1 MPSKAL
7 EINLAKSRVDIT
19 ISEKYL
25 VLQEVMSK
33 YQGVMEGLQAF
44 LKELCHPL
52 KNWQFIVKEARNYA
66 LNYFHL
72 MINHPDGPEAARIF
86 LDILFEA
93 LEDSQDDQTRT
104 EAVDNLLRYIQKII
118 KEAGSDLSRFLP
130 TLNYGFERIGSYG
143 RDLFFL
149 YVKSFYQLN
158 RLGQDLGER
167 ISVDSDFRPVNTL
180 LAKYYKESYGHWLGE
195 EDPLTWFLK
204 EAGLNSVGDSRDL
217 LEIFSP
223 ISHERVRSYR
233 DELDRVL
240 EEHGIGSRSLLE
252 SLVQLPGYS
261 KIVDCYR
268 ETPQRLLKAGD
279 QAGLGNYWKLL
290 FLLHIMRTAGL
301 SSIHQDT
308 LRVINKTLSWLIEHE
323 EMENIQ
329 LLIQKTFNILADSVR
344 KYPDTALNCLV
355 NMGKAVYQTDES
367 DLVDFFIREV
377 ASLGFHTP
385 DLKGVGDDWQI
396 RANTYHVQ
404 NIRTW
409 LQLIELNPKWSK
421 TLISSLIINLSLGGV
436 FIKDTDLFPRDITQF
451 LNSDIGPVYNLTK
464 QLTRLFPAYFNEI
477 GAEGRLRDIS
487 TRIDEICLRKDVL
500 VHFVRKQSHVES
512 SNQIIDLVGAL
523 LEFWIT
529 KDKQCLEPY
538 IPSVIYSQVSE
549 EGPFVDGAHTF
560 LSYIFE
566 RNNLSTVKDLLVADD
581 LKGIEDEVPGSSEAD
596 RERVSLAI
604 SFYRLLY
611 QKYHLGFVEFG
622 EYLRQLPPRSFPD
635 LDKLKKTMSLAD
647 PRKKLNGILNF
658 LERLKELILSRR
670 RYEVK
675 EDIYRK
681 RHIAV
686 DIPSMYGTYREK
698 KFDALGLT
706 FRLEAIVNTLFEDLI
721 KDIDLE
727 LVTSATLSQIYDY
740 LMLFYRALKLDG
752 ITSSA
757 MERQL
762 DLLSHS
768 LKVREFSSTQYLDI
782 FRGFSDAVRNIV
794 NDFFNRIHEENLAL
808 VVKQLPCSSLKA
820 KYRPPEGQSDDEN
833 LLDRVSEIFTRE
845 RITSSLGLQQL
856 DVFISRIV
864 NTLSQQSEKLPRE
877 KLRILLSY
885 DPQNATTPL
894 TQVKKK
900 VRDIIYLGNKGLNLV
915 KLIENGFP
923 IPPGFIIT
931 TEVFRFQEIFDTY
944 PPAEKNLKDQII
956 RELSRLERYTQQRFG
971 DIKNPLLLSVRSGSP
986 ISLPGMMDTFLN
998 VGINEEIVRGI
1009 DLGPRP
1015 SWLAWDCYRRF
1026 LQSYGM
1032 AFGLNRDDFDEIIAD
1047 FKKRL
1052 GVLYKRQFTGDQM
1065 KDIALRY
1072 KDLIRDRGIRI
1083 EESPFDQLY
1092 LVIRKVFESWYS
1104 PKAKTYRR
1112 IMGISDD
1119 WGTAVTVQKMVF
1131 GNLSQESGSGVVFTH
1146 NPRWSGDKLR
1156 LWGDFSLGNQGEDVV
1171 SGLVETLPVSVE
1183 QAEAENRDREITLET
1198 HFPEIYKILRY
1209 LAKHLIY
1216 NRKWE
1221 PQEMEFTFEAP
1232 SKEKLFFLQ
1241 TRDMAIR
1248 ERKRALSFVFTPE
1261 TQSHLIGHGIG
1272 VSGGAMT
1279 GRVVYNMD
1287 EIRHWKDKEPETP
1300 LILIRGDTVPDDIME
1315 IHETDGLLTARGG
1328 STSHAAIVAHR
1339 LGKTCVV
1346 GFLNLVCMEKD
1357 SKSLIDGLELKT
1369 GNWISIDG
1377 QKGSVYTGKIRI
1389 KEV

>member
-33 YQGVMEGLQAF
+33 YQGVMEGLEAF
-44 LKELCHPL
+44 LKEVCHPL
-52 KNWQFIVKEARNYA
+52 KNWEFIVKEARNYA

-72 MINHPDGPEAARIF
+72 LINHPDGPEAARVF

-93 LEDSQDDQTRT
+93 FEDSQDEQTRT

-118 KEAGSDLSRFLP
+118 KDAGTELSRFLP
-130 TLNYGFERIGSYG
+130 ILNYAFERMGSYNG
-143 RDLFFL
+143 ELFFHF
-149 YVKSFYQLN
+149 VKSFYQLD
-158 RLGQDLGER
+158 RLGKDLGEK
-167 ISVDSDFRPVNTL
+167 SPVDSDFRPVNKL
-180 LAKYYKESYGHWLGE
+180 LAKYYRESYGHWLGE
-195 EDPLTWFLK
+195 EDPLTWFLE
-204 EAGLNSVGDSRDL
+204 EAGLGGVGDNRDL

-223 ISHERVRSYR
+223 ISHDRLRSYR
-233 DELDRVL
+233 GELDRIL
-240 EEHGIGSRSLLE
+240 EEHDTGSRSLLE

-261 KIVDCYR
+261 KIVNCYK
-268 ETPQRLLKAGD
+268 ETPQRLFKVGAQSGP
-279 QAGLGNYWKLL
+279 GNYWKLL
-290 FLLHIMRTAGL
+290 FLLHVMRTAGL

-308 LRVINKTLSWLIEHE
+308 LRAINKTLSWLIEHE
-323 EMENIQ
+323 EIEKIQ
-329 LLIQKTFNILADSVR
+329 LLIEKTFNILKDSVK

-367 DLVDFFIREV
+367 DLVDFFIRQAV
-377 ASLGFHTP
+377 SLGFHTP
-385 DLKGVGDDWQI
+385 DLRGVGDDWQI
-396 RANTYHVQ
+396 QANTYHIQ

-421 TLISSLIINLSLGGV
+421 TLLSSLVINLSLGGV

-451 LNSDIGPVYNLTK
+451 LNSDIGPVYNLAK

-487 TRIDEICLRKDVL
+487 TRMDEICLRKDVL

-512 SNQIIDLVGAL
+512 SNQIIHLVGAL
-523 LEFWIT
+523 LEFWMT
-529 KDKQCLEPY
+529 RDKQCLEPY
-538 IPSVIYSQVSE
+538 IPSITYSQVTE
-549 EGPFVDGAHTF
+549 EGPFVDGVHTF

-566 RNNLSTVKDLLVADD
+566 RNNLSTIKDLLVAGD
-581 LKGIEDEVPGSSEAD
+581 LKGIDDEVPGVSEAD
-596 RERVSLAI
+596 RERVNLVI
-604 SFYRLLY
+604 SFYKLLY
-611 QKYHLGFVEFG
+611 QKYHSSFIEFG

-635 LDKLKKTMSLAD
+635 LDKLKKTLSLSD

-658 LERLKELILSRR
+658 LERLKEIILSPRH
-670 RYEVK
+670 YEVK

-686 DIPSMYGTYREK
+686 DIPSMYGSYREK

-706 FRLEAIVNTLFEDLI
+706 FRLEAIVNALFEDLI
-721 KDIDLE
+721 ADIDLE

-740 LMLFYRALKLDG
+740 LMLFCRALKLDG

-757 MERQL
+757 IESQL

-782 FRGFSDAVRNIV
+782 FRGFSNAVKNIV
-794 NDFFNRIHEENLAL
+794 NDFFNRIHEENLATI
-808 VVKQLPCSSLKA
+808 VKQMPYSSLKA
-820 KYRPPEGQSDDEN
+820 KYRPPEGPGDDEK
-833 LLDRVSEIFTRE
+833 LLHRVSEIFLRE

-885 DPQNATTPL
+885 DPHNAATPL
-894 TQVKKK
+894 NPVSRKVK
-900 VRDIIYLGNKGLNLV
+900 DIIYLGNKGLNLI

-931 TEVFRFQEIFDTY
+931 TEIFRFQEIFETY
-944 PPAEKNLKDQII
+944 PPAENNLKSQIV

-971 DIKNPLLLSVRSGSP
+971 DPKNPLLLSVRSGSP

-998 VGINEEIVRGI
+998 VGINEEIARGI

-1015 SWLAWDCYRRF
+1015 SWFAWDCYRRF

-1047 FKKRL
+1047 FKKRH
-1052 GVLYKRQFTGDQM
+1052 GVSYKRQFTGDQM
-1065 KDIALRY
+1065 RDIALRY
-1072 KDLIRDRGIRI
+1072 KELIRDRGVRI

-1092 LVIRKVFESWYS
+1092 LVVRKVFESWYS

-1146 NPRWSGDKLR
+1146 NPRWPGDKLR

-1171 SGLVETLPVSVE
+1171 SGLVETLPISVE

-1198 HFPEIYKILRY
+1198 HFPDIYKTLRY
-1209 LAKHLIY
+1209 LAKHLVY

-1232 SKEKLFFLQ
+1232 SKKKLFFLQ

-1248 ERKRALSFVFTPE
+1248 ERKRVLSFAFTPE

-1272 VSGGAMT
+1272 VSGGAMA

-1287 EIRHWKDKEPETP
+1287 EIRYWKDREPQAP
-1300 LILIRGDTVPDDIME
+1300 LILIRGDTVPDDIRE

-1346 GFLNLVCMEKD
+1346 GFVNLVCMEKE
-1357 SKSLIDGLELKT
+1357 SRSLIDGMELKT
-1369 GNWISIDG
+1369 GDWISIDG
-1377 QKGSVYTGKIRI
+1377 QKGSVYAGRI
-1389 KEV
+1389 KIKEA